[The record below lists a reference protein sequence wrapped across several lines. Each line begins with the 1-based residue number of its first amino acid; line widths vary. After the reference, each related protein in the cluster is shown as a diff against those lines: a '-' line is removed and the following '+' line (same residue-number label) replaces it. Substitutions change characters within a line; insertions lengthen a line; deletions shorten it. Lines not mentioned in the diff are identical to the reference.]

1 MEHTQ
6 HFNSK
11 TEGEDFQHNL
21 PSKEKIN
28 WLEIARPKQYVFKPE
43 TEAEI
48 FYFNKLQM
56 AVIEINQLKK
66 EMFQDKAEIYD
77 LQSSVEGKK
86 VLIKRLEKQ
95 IKTIEKEAKLY
106 KDMSIDGKVKLTA
119 REEIMTL
126 KKKLTERDQMISE
139 LLKRVGG
146 F

>member
-1 MEHTQ
+1 
-6 HFNSK
+6 
-11 TEGEDFQHNL
+11 
-21 PSKEKIN
+21 
-28 WLEIARPKQYVFKPE
+28 
-43 TEAEI
+43 
-48 FYFNKLQM
+48 M
-56 AVIEINQLKK
+56 AIIEIKQLKK

-86 VLIKRLEKQ
+86 VLIKRLEKE
-95 IKTIEKEAKLY
+95 IKAIEKEAKLY